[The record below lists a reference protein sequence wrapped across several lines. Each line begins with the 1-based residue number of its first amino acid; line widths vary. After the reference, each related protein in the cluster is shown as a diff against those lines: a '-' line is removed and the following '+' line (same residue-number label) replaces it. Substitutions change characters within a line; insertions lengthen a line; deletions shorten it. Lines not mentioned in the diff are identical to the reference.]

1 MKKVGYIRVST
12 NGQNL
17 ARQKAALMK
26 YLPEDMIV
34 SDKKSGKD
42 FEREGYSSLKNG
54 IGKLVKGDELY
65 ITSLD
70 RLGRNKD
77 ETLKELQYYKDNGI
91 RIRVLD
97 IPTTMMEIGETE
109 SQTWIIE
116 MINNILI
123 EVLASLAEQERKTIK
138 ERQAEGIDQMP
149 VNPKTGKKRSLKTG
163 RDIGRPVAEYPG
175 NWKEVYAEWKAKK
188 ITAVVKLQLPAGK
201 ATPGPPVGSTLGPHG
216 INIPGFTKEFNEKTR
231 GQEGLIIPVVMTIYA
246 DRSFEFVLK
255 TPPAAVL
262 IKKALNI
269 QSGSAKPN
277 KTKVATITEAQLK
290 EIAETKMPDL
300 NAASLDAAI
309 SMIKGTCRSM
319 GVKVEG

>member
-54 IGKLVKGDELY
+54 IGKLVRGDELY

-70 RLGRNKD
+70 RLGRNKE

-91 RIRVLD
+91 RIKVLD
-97 IPTTMMEIGETE
+97 IPTTMIDIGKTE

-123 EVLASLAEQERKTIK
+123 EVLTSLAEQERANIR
-138 ERQAEGIDQMP
+138 ERQAQGLAQMP
-149 VNPKTGKKRSLKTG
+149 INPKTGKKRSLKTG
-163 RDIGRPVAEYPG
+163 HDIGRPAAEYPA
-175 NWKEVYAEWKAKK
+175 NWKEVYQNWKEGNIKAVEAMEQMELKK
-188 ITAVVKLQLPAGK
+188 NTFYNLVKRYENQ
-201 ATPGPPVGSTLGPHG
+201 
-216 INIPGFTKEFNEKTR
+216 
-231 GQEGLIIPVVMTIYA
+231 
-246 DRSFEFVLK
+246 
-255 TPPAAVL
+255 
-262 IKKALNI
+262 
-269 QSGSAKPN
+269 
-277 KTKVATITEAQLK
+277 
-290 EIAETKMPDL
+290 
-300 NAASLDAAI
+300 
-309 SMIKGTCRSM
+309 
-319 GVKVEG
+319 

>member
-97 IPTTMMEIGETE
+97 IPTTMMEIGDTE

-138 ERQAEGIDQMP
+138 E
-149 VNPKTGKKRSLKTG
+149 
-163 RDIGRPVAEYPG
+163 
-175 NWKEVYAEWKAKK
+175 
-188 ITAVVKLQLPAGK
+188 
-201 ATPGPPVGSTLGPHG
+201 
-216 INIPGFTKEFNEKTR
+216 
-231 GQEGLIIPVVMTIYA
+231 
-246 DRSFEFVLK
+246 
-255 TPPAAVL
+255 
-262 IKKALNI
+262 
-269 QSGSAKPN
+269 
-277 KTKVATITEAQLK
+277 
-290 EIAETKMPDL
+290 
-300 NAASLDAAI
+300 
-309 SMIKGTCRSM
+309 
-319 GVKVEG
+319 